1 MNNEISFREKDVL
14 VMKLLHYF
22 ITEEGYNPIILRG
35 VNNEIWLENMDA
47 PYRIVRINTGY
58 IHNKE
63 QYDFDIFKTKKIM
76 SRIKMK
82 TLSFSMNTLSLF
94 LDLGEDVELVSKD
107 NIECVKVVDEN
118 DVSDSKSII
127 DAYPNIKE
135 KLTFTEKGVEL
146 FAKITNDINK
156 KNVKDAKE
164 AEEVFS
170 EKTPY
175 VTYGLI
181 AINII
186 VFILMYMFGNGSE
199 DIETLI
205 NFGALSTVLVK
216 YGQYYRLITNAF
228 VHIGILHLFCNMY
241 ALYVLGKDIESFFGK
256 LKFIFI
262 YLISALVGSFVSMIF
277 IDEYAV
283 SAGASGAIF
292 GLMGSLL
299 YFGYNYRVTLNNSI
313 NRQIIPI
320 ILLNLFIGFVGTG
333 INNYAHLGGLL
344 GGYIAS
350 TAVGVKY
357 KSSKSE
363 KINGSIVLVL
373 LFLFLIYMSF
383 FRV

>member
-1 MNNEISFREKDVL
+1 MDNEISFREKDVL

-35 VNNEIWLENMDA
+35 VNNEIWLENMEA

-63 QYDFDIFKTKKIM
+63 QLDFDMFKTKKIM

-94 LDLGEDVELVSKD
+94 LDLGEDVDLKSND
-107 NIECVKVVDEN
+107 NIECIKITDES
-118 DVSDSKSII
+118 DVGDSKTIV

-146 FAKITNDINK
+146 FAKITNDINN
-156 KNVKDAKE
+156 KNVRDAKE

-170 EKTPY
+170 PKIPY
-175 VTYGLI
+175 ITYGLI
-181 AINII
+181 GINVI
-186 VFILMYMFGNGSE
+186 VFILMYIFGNGSE
-199 DIETLI
+199 DIRTLI
-205 NFGALSTVLVK
+205 NFGALSKIFVTM
-216 YGQYYRLITNAF
+216 GDYYRLITSAF
-228 VHIGILHLFCNMY
+228 LHIGFLHLLCNMY
-241 ALYVLGKDIESFFGK
+241 ALYILGKDIESFFGK
-256 LKFIFI
+256 SKFIFI
-262 YLISALVGSFVSMIF
+262 YLISALVGSFVSIIF
-277 IDEYAV
+277 MDEYAV

-292 GLMGSLL
+292 GLMGALL

-313 NRQIIPI
+313 NKQIIPI
-320 ILLNLFIGFVGTG
+320 ILINLFIGFMGSG

-344 GGYIAS
+344 GGYLSS

-363 KINGSIVLVL
+363 KINACIVLVL

>member
-63 QYDFDIFKTKKIM
+63 QLDFDMFKTKKIM

-94 LDLGEDVELVSKD
+94 LDLGEDVELKSNE
-107 NIECVKVVDEN
+107 NIECIKINNES
-118 DVSDSKSII
+118 DVEDSKTII
-127 DAYPNIKE
+127 EAYPNIKE

-146 FAKITNDINK
+146 FAKITNDINN

-170 EKTPY
+170 PKVPY
-175 VTYGLI
+175 ITYGLI
-181 AINII
+181 VINVII
-186 VFILMYMFGNGSE
+186 FLLMYVLGSGSE
-199 DIETLI
+199 DIRTLI
-205 NFGALSTVLVK
+205 NFGALSKIFVTM
-216 YGQYYRLITNAF
+216 GDYYRLITSAF
-228 VHIGILHLFCNMY
+228 LHIGFLHLLCNMY
-241 ALYVLGKDIESFFGK
+241 ALYILGKDIESFFGK
-256 LKFIFI
+256 AKFIFI
-262 YLISALVGSFVSMIF
+262 YLISALVGSFVSIIF
-277 IDEYAV
+277 MDEYAV

-292 GLMGSLL
+292 GLMGALL

-313 NRQIIPI
+313 NKQIIPI
-320 ILLNLFIGFVGTG
+320 ILINLFIGFIGSG

-344 GGYIAS
+344 GGYLAG

-363 KINGSIVLVL
+363 MINGSIVLVL